1 MRYWLNHRFWSA
13 IVLAGA
19 LIMPTTHLA
28 AQAPTPQKTVAAHA
42 KPVSKLSSRLQMLAQ
57 SPQLRVANAQT
68 QARALSLPPSG
79 AGSLLKNAQGQLL
92 VYLYTDDLSQ
102 ANLDAIQNAGATI
115 VHVSAEYHVVTVYVN
130 AANLNALAG
139 IAAITGMREELQ
151 PMVQGNGIASLTQ
164 IQHTNAP
171 ATCDPVISY
180 GDTQLNASAAR
191 AAYGVDGTGIKVGIL
206 SDSFDKLGGAS
217 TDVANGELPGATN
230 PCGHTTAVAVISDTI
245 IAGGGTDEGRAMAQI
260 VHDLAPGAQLGF
272 ATAFNGVPQFAD
284 NIRNLRAWGANI
296 IVDDVYYYEEPLFQD
311 GPIAVAISDV
321 VGLGAMYFTSAGNS
335 NHIIGGQNVGSYE
348 APAYRPT
355 TCPTMV
361 PTPID
366 AIDCHD
372 FDSGPGTTAYDSV
385 TLANGGSIL
394 LDFQWNEPFNG
405 VSSDFDVY
413 LLNSSNISVTYSTDA
428 NQGPAGI
435 PFEAFYYQNTS
446 GSSQT
451 YKIVI
456 ARYDGTTTPRMKF
469 FLTQSTQNMTSIQWT
484 TTATDTVGPT
494 ISGHSASKYALSV
507 AALPYSST
515 IAPETFSSR
524 GPAAHYFGPV
534 LGTTAASAI
543 VTETLQQP
551 DFTATDGACNSFF
564 GSISNSCHRFYGT
577 SAAAPHAAAVAALA
591 LQEAGLLNITYTQSS
606 MRTLLKTTASS
617 MSGGDVN
624 SSGAGMINA
633 LAAVSA
639 VVPHRTFLPV
649 ARK

>member
-28 AQAPTPQKTVAAHA
+28 AQAPTPQKTVAPHA

-115 VHVSAEYHVVTVYVN
+115 VHVSAEYHVVTVYVGT
-130 AANLNALAG
+130 ANLNALAG
-139 IAAITGMREELQ
+139 ISAITGMREELQ
-151 PMVQGNGIASLTQ
+151 PMVQGNGIASLAQT
-164 IQHTNAP
+164 QHTNAP
-171 ATCDPVISY
+171 ATCNPVISY

-191 AAYGVDGTGIKVGIL
+191 AAYGVDGTGIKVGVL
-206 SDSFDKLGGAS
+206 SDSYNALGGAN
-217 TDVANGELPGATN
+217 TDVSNGELPGAAN

-245 IAGGGTDEGRAMAQI
+245 IAGGGADEGRAMAQI

-272 ATAFNGVPQFAD
+272 ASAFNGIYGFAD
-284 NIRNLRAWGANI
+284 NIRNLRTWGANI
-296 IVDDVYYYEEPLFQD
+296 IVDDVYYLDEPLFQD
-311 GPIAVAISDV
+311 GPVAVAISDV
-321 VGLGAMYFTSAGNS
+321 VGSGAMYFTSAGNS
-335 NHIIGGQNVGSYE
+335 NHIISNQNVGSYE
-348 APAYRPT
+348 AAAYRPT
-355 TCPTMV
+355 TCPANVVSITDGDCHNFSQSG
-361 PTPID
+361 TSNID
-366 AIDCHD
+366 AVTIASGGAIDID
-372 FDSGPGTTAYDSV
+372 
-385 TLANGGSIL
+385 L
-394 LDFQWNEPFNG
+394 QWNEPWG
-405 VSSDFDVY
+405 GIQTDLDLY
-413 LLNSSNISVTYSTDA
+413 LLNSTGTVVISSTYNSYSVA
-428 NQGPAGI
+428 EPI
-435 PFEAFYYQNTS
+435 EYLYYQNTS
-446 GSSQT
+446 GSAQT
-451 YKIVI
+451 YQIVVN
-456 ARYDGTTTPRMKF
+456 RYAGTETPRIKF
-469 FLTQSTQNMTSIQWT
+469 FFTQRASGLNSVQFSTTSGNDI
-484 TTATDTVGPT
+484 VGPSL
-494 ISGHSASKYALSV
+494 SGHSASKYALSV

-515 IAPETFSSR
+515 ITPETFSSR

-534 LGTTAASAI
+534 LGTTPASAI

-551 DFTATDGACNSFF
+551 DFTATDGGCNSFF

-591 LQEAGLLNITYTQSS
+591 LQEAGRLNITYTQSS

-617 MSGGDVN
+617 MSGGDIN